1 MGCRKYFNIFG
12 QTGNL
17 YGGGL
22 HPHPHPHHFSAE
34 NRPNELSPFC
44 GMFDV
49 FQLFFGYTM
58 LRKQRFS
65 REKKVSARAG
75 MLCAPWYDKAQ
86 QSLWQPGIQKGMGP
100 TQTPT
105 HNFQKLYPCIWALCK
120 VTTMNR
126 TRNARVCLTIL

>member
-1 MGCRKYFNIFG
+1 MRVLPIEDLSLVGCRKYFNIFG

-65 REKKVSARAG
+65 RGKKGLGEGRHA
-75 MLCAPWYDKAQ
+75 
-86 QSLWQPGIQKGMGP
+86 
-100 TQTPT
+100 
-105 HNFQKLYPCIWALCK
+105 
-120 VTTMNR
+120 
-126 TRNARVCLTIL
+126 VCPLV